1 MKTNTTSKLKQM
13 QDFKSELIQDREEK
27 ALAHIIGESKNE
39 NVKFIGGLMASWL
52 IGVSLCLFIF
62 PIS

>member
-1 MKTNTTSKLKQM
+1 M

>member
-1 MKTNTTSKLKQM
+1 MKENTVIELEKM
-13 QDFKSELIQDREEK
+13 QKFKSEIMQDQEGK
-27 ALAHIIGESKNE
+27 ALAYAVGDNKHE